1 MDDFKHVNLNETR
14 RKLNNWRRKINSNT
28 LNEGLVKKTTE
39 TSPPVESVT
48 PSEISSL
55 CSKDD
60 IFKILQKN
68 TILKLRPN
76 PKPQRLQPKLQQSLK
91 SKPVVK
97 IPPIKSKIVRPPS
110 PLVFLDID
118 KFKNKSYGNTI
129 TQPKKSKPV
138 VKNTT
143 KQPEVQPEL
152 REQNQTEHKQQTKS
166 PKIAKDEKT
175 LKINTQIRVKN
186 NKKCLENT
194 NRFSLQMIKQN
205 LNKNN
210 IKTTDDIPERLCRD
224 IYMLCN
230 LQI

>member
-39 TSPPVESVT
+39 TSPPVESIT

-68 TILKLRPN
+68 TTLKLRPN
-76 PKPQRLQPKLQQSLK
+76 PKPQRLQPKLQQSVK

-97 IPPIKSKIVRPPS
+97 IPPITSKIIRPAS
-110 PLVFLDID
+110 PLVFLDIN
-118 KFKNKSYGNTI
+118 KFKNKSYGNNLI
-129 TQPKKSKPV
+129 QSQKPKSV

-143 KQPEVQPEL
+143 KQS
-152 REQNQTEHKQQTKS
+152 EQKYEQKIQQVKPKS
-166 PKIAKDEKT
+166 PKITKDEKI
-175 LKINTQIRVKN
+175 LKINTQVRVKN
-186 NKKCLENT
+186 NKKCLEDT

-210 IKTTDDIPERLCRD
+210 IKTTKNIPERLCRD

-230 LQI
+230 LQV

>member
-1 MDDFKHVNLNETR
+1 MDNFKHVNLNESR

-76 PKPQRLQPKLQQSLK
+76 PKPQRLQPKLQQSVK
-91 SKPVVK
+91 SKPIVK
-97 IPPIKSKIVRPPS
+97 IPPITHKIVRPTS

-129 TQPKKSKPV
+129 TQPKKSKPII
-138 VKNTT
+138 KNTT
-143 KQPEVQPEL
+143 KQPELQQ
-152 REQNQTEHKQQTKS
+152 REQNHTQEHKQQTKS

-175 LKINTQIRVKN
+175 LKINTQVRVKN

-205 LNKNN
+205 LNENN
-210 IKTTDDIPERLCRD
+210 IKTTDNIPERLCRD

>member
-1 MDDFKHVNLNETR
+1 MDNFKHINLNESR

-39 TSPPVESVT
+39 TSPPVESIT

-76 PKPQRLQPKLQQSLK
+76 PKPQRLQPKLQQSVK

-97 IPPIKSKIVRPPS
+97 IPPITSKMVRPTS

-118 KFKNKSYGNTI
+118 KFKNKSYGNTV
-129 TQPKKSKPV
+129 TQPKKSEPV
-138 VKNTT
+138 VKNIT
-143 KQPEVQPEL
+143 KQQ
-152 REQNQTEHKQQTKS
+152 REQQQTKHKQQTKT
-166 PKIAKDEKT
+166 PKITKDEKT
-175 LKINTQIRVKN
+175 LKINTRVRVKN

-205 LNKNN
+205 LNENN
-210 IKTTDDIPERLCRD
+210 IKTTKNIPERLCRD

>member
-76 PKPQRLQPKLQQSLK
+76 PKPQRLQPKLQQSVK
-91 SKPVVK
+91 SKPIVK
-97 IPPIKSKIVRPPS
+97 IPPITHKIVRPTS

-129 TQPKKSKPV
+129 TQSKKSKSII
-138 VKNTT
+138 KNTT
-143 KQPEVQPEL
+143 KQPELQQQK
-152 REQNQTEHKQQTKS
+152 QNHTEHKQQTKS

-175 LKINTQIRVKN
+175 LKINTQVRVKN

-210 IKTTDDIPERLCRD
+210 IKTTDNIPERLCRD
-224 IYMLCN
+224 IYMFCN

>member
-39 TSPPVESVT
+39 TSPPVESIT

-68 TILKLRPN
+68 TTLKLRPN
-76 PKPQRLQPKLQQSLK
+76 PKPQRLQPKLQQSVK

-97 IPPIKSKIVRPPS
+97 IPPITSKIIRPAS
-110 PLVFLDID
+110 PLVFLDIN
-118 KFKNKSYGNTI
+118 KFKNKSYGNNLI
-129 TQPKKSKPV
+129 QSQKPKSV

-143 KQPEVQPEL
+143 KQS
-152 REQNQTEHKQQTKS
+152 EQKYEQKIQQVKPKS
-166 PKIAKDEKT
+166 PKITKDEKI
-175 LKINTQIRVKN
+175 LKINTQVRVKN
-186 NKKCLENT
+186 NKKCLEDT
-194 NRFSLQMIKQN
+194 NRFSLQMIKKN

-210 IKTTDDIPERLCRD
+210 IKTTDNIPERLCRD